1 MGDRSLIIETVGPP
15 GAGKSTFTER
25 LQREDG
31 VTVSSFPYFRR
42 LRDVPFFL
50 RNGMAALPTLLRLN
64 RQCGDGRLP
73 SRDIALMIILQG
85 WPARLERQA
94 AASCQPIVLDEG
106 PVCLM
111 AKLQGFCAAF
121 VSSEGAQSWWREMY
135 GRWANILDL
144 VIVLEAP
151 VPTLLQ
157 RIRQRGLAHET
168 DGMAEE
174 AALGHLAR
182 IEAAQRQVL
191 LALAA
196 VPGGPQILRLNS
208 EDRVPDQIALSDLLQ
223 RRVMRDEK
231 ASTG

>member
-1 MGDRSLIIETVGPP
+1 MKDRSPIIETVGPP
-15 GAGKSTFTER
+15 GAGKSTFAEH
-25 LQREDG
+25 LQGADG
-31 VTVSSFPYFRR
+31 VLVSSFPYFRR

-50 RNGMAALPTLLRLN
+50 RNGMAAMPALRRLG
-64 RQCGDGRLP
+64 RQGGEGRLP
-73 SRDIALMIILQG
+73 SRDVALMIILQG

-94 AASCQPIVLDEG
+94 AASRQPIVLDEG
-106 PVCLM
+106 PVCLL
-111 AKLQGFCAAF
+111 AKLHGFGAAP
-121 VSSEGAQSWWREMY
+121 VRGEGAQGWWREMY

-168 DGMAEE
+168 DGMTEE

-196 VPGGPQILRLNS
+196 VPGGPQVLRFNS
-208 EDRVPDQIALSDLLQ
+208 EDGAPHGIALSDLLQ
-223 RRVMRDEK
+223 R